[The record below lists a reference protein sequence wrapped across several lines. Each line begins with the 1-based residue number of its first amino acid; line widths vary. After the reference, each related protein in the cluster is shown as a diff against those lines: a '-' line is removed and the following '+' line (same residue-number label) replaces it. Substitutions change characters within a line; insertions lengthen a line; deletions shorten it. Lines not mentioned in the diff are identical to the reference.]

1 MGSWQNPALQGRTDR
16 SLLRLRCRA
25 AGLLESAIIPPPETA
40 ASGPI
45 ADHGTI
51 GQLPKV
57 PCGLGFFKL
66 MLLVGS
72 PIWIW
77 LLSLVVGSVRDVV
90 VRFATL
96 SVWKTVRSPSD
107 PPAELAPAADILRRR
122 PTPWKKAGW
131 EALLA
136 AGDDLCD
143 AYQATDDAT
152 RRMIR
157 NAFAG
162 HQRVLL
168 RYYRLSARKL
178 RQRLP
183 PAEAELVF
191 RRGATALLID
201 DLQDA
206 WRDTVGAL
214 NGLHA
219 AARKSGIDAP
229 RIAAEVAGLQP
240 EDEAAAGFQRSLR
253 VRALLLRLGQS

>member
-1 MGSWQNPALQGRTDR
+1 MDWD
-16 SLLRLRCRA
+16 
-25 AGLLESAIIPPPETA
+25 
-40 ASGPI
+40 
-45 ADHGTI
+45 
-51 GQLPKV
+51 
-57 PCGLGFFKL
+57 FFKL

-90 VRFATL
+90 RFATL
-96 SVWKTVRSPSD
+96 SAWKQVKPPSD
-107 PPAELAPAADILRRR
+107 PPAALAPAADNLRRR
-122 PTPWKKAGW
+122 PMPWKKAGW
-131 EALLA
+131 ETLLA

-143 AYQATDDAT
+143 AYVATDDAT

-157 NAFAG
+157 QAFAG

-168 RYYRLSARKL
+168 RYCRLSARKL

-183 PAEAELVF
+183 PPEAELVF

-201 DLQDA
+201 DLQHA

-214 NGLHA
+214 NGLYA

-229 RIAAEVAGLQP
+229 RIAAEVAALQP
-240 EDEAAAGFQRSLR
+240 DDEVAAGLQRSLR
-253 VRALLLRLGQS
+253 VRALLLRLGQSG

>member
-1 MGSWQNPALQGRTDR
+1 MDWDFL
-16 SLLRLRCRA
+16 
-25 AGLLESAIIPPPETA
+25 
-40 ASGPI
+40 
-45 ADHGTI
+45 
-51 GQLPKV
+51 
-57 PCGLGFFKL
+57 KL

-77 LLSLVVGSVRDVV
+77 LLSLVVGRLRDV

-96 SVWKTVRSPSD
+96 SAWKKVRPPSD
-107 PPAELAPAADILRRR
+107 PPAALAPAADVLRRR
-122 PTPWKKAGW
+122 PTPWKTAGW

-136 AGDDLCD
+136 AGDELCD
-143 AYQATDDAT
+143 VYVATDDAT

-157 NAFAG
+157 QAFAG

-168 RYYRLSARKL
+168 RYCRLSARKL
-178 RQRLP
+178 RQRLQ

-214 NGLHA
+214 NGLYA
-219 AARKSGIDAP
+219 AARRSGIDAP
-229 RIAAEVAGLQP
+229 RIAAELATLDPEVDAATGLQP
-240 EDEAAAGFQRSLR
+240 SLR
-253 VRALLLRLGQS
+253 VRALLLRLGKSS